1 MQYEG
6 LGRDPVLSGTG
17 GEEPHPTDQ
26 GFLGGNCS
34 HQGKAL
40 VITLGLFIMTTN
52 TLLLYICDVYGLS
65 VEVSKFL
72 WVFTA
77 ARLLTCGKATC
88 RGHHIRH
95 QFDIII
101 EIVLIG
107 TRTVHLLSKFLY

>member
-40 VITLGLFIMTTN
+40 VITLEVTGATN
-52 TLLLYICDVYGLS
+52 ILLLYICDVYGLS

-72 WVFTA
+72 
-77 ARLLTCGKATC
+77 G
-88 RGHHIRH
+88 
-95 QFDIII
+95 
-101 EIVLIG
+101 
-107 TRTVHLLSKFLY
+107 HLLLLIC

>member
-52 TLLLYICDVYGLS
+52 TLLLYTCDVYGLS

-72 WVFTA
+72 GH
-77 ARLLTCGKATC
+77 LLLLICGKATC

>member
-1 MQYEG
+1 
-6 LGRDPVLSGTG
+6 
-17 GEEPHPTDQ
+17 
-26 GFLGGNCS
+26 
-34 HQGKAL
+34 
-40 VITLGLFIMTTN
+40 MTTN
-52 TLLLYICDVYGLS
+52 TLLLYTCDVYGLS

-77 ARLLTCGKATC
+77 VRLLTCGEATC